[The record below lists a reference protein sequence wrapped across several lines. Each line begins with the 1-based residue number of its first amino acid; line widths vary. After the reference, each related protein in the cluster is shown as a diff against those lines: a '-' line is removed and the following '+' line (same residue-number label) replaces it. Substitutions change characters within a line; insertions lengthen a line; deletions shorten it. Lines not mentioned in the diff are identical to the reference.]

1 MPNLL
6 DKIQEAKYQFNKNFD
21 FVNEFILDDC
31 INLIK
36 SYYISL
42 VIYKKHIDEDDVTLI
57 QSVSCCCER
66 VYSENI
72 QELFSKLYNL
82 ARENSKGACG
92 IKRFLI
98 QKDEYDKYFNP
109 EDGKIS
115 FLGAE
120 ITPVLLDLNQYIIAI
135 CESKYK
141 YIEPH
146 KLVLLGKV
154 KNAK

>member
-6 DKIQEAKYQFNKNFD
+6 EKLQEAKYQLSKNFD
-21 FVNEFILDDC
+21 FINEFLLDDC

-42 VIYKKHIDEDDVTLI
+42 LIYKKNIQEDDIDLI
-57 QSVSCCCER
+57 KSITCCCER
-66 VYSENI
+66 VYGENI
-72 QELFSKLYNL
+72 KEIFSKLYNF

-98 QKDEYDKYFNP
+98 QKDEYDKHFNP

-120 ITPVLLDLNQYIIAI
+120 ITPVLLDLNNYIIAI

-141 YIEPH
+141 YIEPN
-146 KLVLLGKV
+146 KLILLGKV
-154 KNAK
+154 K